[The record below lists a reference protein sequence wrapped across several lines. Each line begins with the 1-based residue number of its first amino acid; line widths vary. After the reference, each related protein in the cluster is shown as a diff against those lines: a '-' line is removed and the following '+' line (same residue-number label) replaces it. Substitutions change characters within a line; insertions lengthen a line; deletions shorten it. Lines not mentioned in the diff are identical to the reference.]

1 MTSAFRSASHHSII
15 RELVKLKSPLVGK
28 LSKTRLRFVIVIVQT
43 KTEVVQNK
51 HIVQSAARI
60 IGETVSKLTRFVGFL
75 SRRQYAG
82 KCKKK
87 KL

>member
-15 RELVKLKSPLVGK
+15 RELVKSKSPLVGK

-60 IGETVSKLTRFVGFL
+60 IDETVSKLTRFVGF
-75 SRRQYAG
+75 
-82 KCKKK
+82 
-87 KL
+87 